1 MSYISKL
8 SLRNSLIGGF
18 LICAFLSGLS
28 GGTGIFSLGRIKST
42 MNHTVNEVT
51 VNVDLQNSRIQQ
63 LIPARKLLSRIF
75 DAADLDELALI
86 TSELEILEKDAVK
99 VTRAIFISTRELLA
113 LKSAQISVLGR
124 LDQMMAEN
132 VSGLKAVARLTID
145 SVDASTS
152 ESMTTIEEE
161 TQAISQGIK
170 SLLKNKKSGPD
181 TDADLDEV
189 LSNAGIVD
197 MMDELMMVSEMSISA
212 VRAAMTVRSKSNQL
226 LALFSDMAAVPDLES
241 LDQISKTILTL
252 KGEINSEIVE
262 LPDDESTTRI
272 VGHLKHLA
280 GLFNEMIEIK
290 KVHIQSN
297 LELNEKSIEI
307 LALMGNVETSVLS
320 DGRSLTQNV
329 TQSMGGVSNSVG
341 KWQTIQLV
349 LVLGVVVM
357 AVCIGFFLSSSIT
370 RPLNRV
376 IQGLSNGADQVKDSS
391 EQVSSSSRSMA
402 DGSSDQSAS
411 IEQTS
416 ASMEQMSSMTRKNAE
431 NAGHADR
438 LMKDANTVVAKAND
452 SMDELIV
459 SMEGISKA
467 SDETF
472 KIVKTIDE
480 ISFQTN
486 LLALNAAVEAARAGE
501 AGAGFAVV
509 ADEVRNLA
517 MRAADAAKN
526 TARLI
531 EGTVQKV
538 DQGSRLVSSTSSA
551 FDQVAQSTQKVGSL
565 VAEISLASK
574 EQSSGISQ
582 VSTAINSMDR
592 VVQATAVNAQESAS
606 AASDLNIQAE
616 KLRSFVGD
624 LVGLIAGGGQASETR
639 TDGEAGAPPE
649 ISFEEPLMISR

>member
-329 TQSMGGVSNSVG
+329 TQSMGVVSNSVG